1 MTFLNGI
8 MLLGLAAV
16 AIPVIIHILN
26 RRRAQVVDWG
36 AMQFLAESLASRSR
50 RILLEDILLMLLR
63 CLVLALLA
71 FALARPFLKTGRLL
85 AGAADDAQDVA
96 IVLDG
101 SLSMTLDPDGKSNF
115 QRALDE
121 AHQVVQACRSG
132 DAVSVIL
139 AGPTAQPVV
148 ASPVSD
154 RQDVH
159 DALDELTAPGGSMG
173 VLEGLHAA
181 TLSLAA
187 GANPAKK
194 VVLITDAQAL
204 GWDLSARQRW
214 QFLSEAT
221 GSLATPPTVIVR
233 ALEAPREWANA
244 CAAALSFSRAI
255 IGTDR
260 PVKVTA
266 TVANTGTGTIAPEAV
281 ELRVDGALVD
291 SRKIAPVA
299 AGASSSAIFE
309 PRFELPGPHVV
320 SMRVVGEDDLP
331 GDNETARVVDVL
343 RTLPV
348 LILQGTSSP
357 TPLKSDGDF
366 LKVAMVPPPG
376 EQTPGEA
383 PEHLIRPTVVAA
395 ADVGAVKDF
404 SAYKV
409 VVLANVP
416 RLPSAVAG
424 RLARFVA
431 DGGGLLVAPGGKADK
446 GFYNDWSTPDG
457 KGLLGC
463 RLVEIREDAAGPDA
477 DEASAR
483 IAVNTL
489 DHPAMRLLSDPAG
502 SDLSAVRIRRHWVL
516 AADAGDESVGIG
528 AALDGGDACLVQ
540 RKLGRGFVLTLALP
554 MDAEFSDL
562 PRNPCGCFPA
572 MVHELV
578 YYLAAPS
585 QRPMNLLPGQQFV
598 YEVPGRVR
606 SGDVAEV
613 IGPDGRRMRAKLQQL
628 RQRWVAT
635 YALTARPG
643 LYRLALPDA
652 ALGEL
657 STRPAVAGED
667 GRCRGV
673 PFLVLADP
681 EESTLELLADDDFRR
696 AGQFLHLARAE
707 TLSELT
713 AAIQGGVPG
722 SEIWRPLALL
732 LLALVVLEIV
742 ATRWIAVR
750 RKAHLATPVAF
761 GSDQLD
767 VEGFR
772 AAPDRDGTRAARPRE
787 VSVR

>member
-528 AALDGGDACLVQ
+528 PAKARARLRADAGAAD
-540 RKLGRGFVLTLALP
+540 GRGVLRPA
-554 MDAEFSDL
+554 AEPLRVLSGDGA
-562 PRNPCGCFPA
+562 RAG
-572 MVHELV
+572 V
-578 YYLAAPS
+578 
-585 QRPMNLLPGQQFV
+585 LPG
-598 YEVPGRVR
+598 
-606 SGDVAEV
+606 
-613 IGPDGRRMRAKLQQL
+613 RA
-628 RQRWVAT
+628 V
-635 YALTARPG
+635 
-643 LYRLALPDA
+643 
-652 ALGEL
+652 
-657 STRPAVAGED
+657 
-667 GRCRGV
+667 
-673 PFLVLADP
+673 
-681 EESTLELLADDDFRR
+681 
-696 AGQFLHLARAE
+696 
-707 TLSELT
+707 
-713 AAIQGGVPG
+713 
-722 SEIWRPLALL
+722 
-732 LLALVVLEIV
+732 
-742 ATRWIAVR
+742 
-750 RKAHLATPVAF
+750 
-761 GSDQLD
+761 
-767 VEGFR
+767 
-772 AAPDRDGTRAARPRE
+772 AAPDEPAAGPAVRLRGPRPGPQRGRGRGDRARRAADAGQAPAAPAAMGGHVRPDRAPGPVPAGASGRGPGRAVDAPGGRRRGRALPRGALPGPGRSRGE
-787 VSVR
+787 HA

>member
-8 MLLGLAAV
+8 MLLGLAAA
-16 AIPVIIHILN
+16 AIPIIIHILN
-26 RRRAQVVDWG
+26 RRRAQIVDWG

-85 AGAADDAQDVA
+85 AGAAGDAQDVA

-132 DAVSVIL
+132 DAVCVIL

-148 ASPVSD
+148 ASPISD
-154 RQDVH
+154 REAVH

-187 GANPAKK
+187 GTNPAKK
-194 VVLITDAQAL
+194 IILITDAQSL
-204 GWDLSARQRW
+204 GWDLPARQRW

-221 GSLATPPTVIVR
+221 QSLATPPTVIVR
-233 ALEAPREWANA
+233 TLEAPREWANA
-244 CAAALSFSRAI
+244 CAAALSFSRAV

-281 ELRVDGALVD
+281 ELRIDGELLD

-309 PRFELPGPHVV
+309 PTFELPGPHIVC
-320 SMRVVGEDDLP
+320 MRVLGEDDLP

-376 EQTPGEA
+376 EETPGEA
-383 PEHLIRPTVVAA
+383 PQHLIRPTLVAA
-395 ADVGAVKDF
+395 ADVGTVGDF
-404 SAYKV
+404 AAYKV

-424 RLARFVA
+424 KLAQFVA
-431 DGGGLLVAPGGKADK
+431 DGGGLLVAPGAKADT
-446 GFYNDWSTPDG
+446 GFYNDWSAPDG

-463 RLVEIREDAAGPDA
+463 RLTEIREDAAAGPDGA
-477 DEASAR
+477 EACAR

-516 AADAGDESVGIG
+516 AADAGDEAVGIG
-528 AALDGGDACLVQ
+528 AALDAGDACLIQ

-562 PRNPCGCFPA
+562 PRNLCGCFPA

-585 QRPMNLLPGQQFV
+585 QRPMNLLPGQQLV
-598 YEVPGRVR
+598 YAVPGQVR

-613 IGPDGRRMRAKLQQL
+613 IGPDGRRMRAKLQQ
-628 RQRWVAT
+628 RQQGWHAT

-657 STRPAVAGED
+657 STRPAVAGGG
-667 GRCRGV
+667 GRSRGV
-673 PFLVLADP
+673 PFLVLGDP
-681 EESTLELLADDDFRR
+681 AESRLEMLADDDFRR

-732 LLALVVLEIV
+732 LLALVVLEIL

-750 RKAHLATPVAF
+750 RKAHLAAPVAF
-761 GSDQLD
+761 GADQLD

-772 AAPDRDGTRAARPRE
+772 TAPDRGRPRE